1 MFAMTIAGT
10 KLVDRSKF
18 LAATGLS
25 ERQLDEVLR
34 AKRVFVVRMGGH
46 EFVPR
51 FFLDERYVKRQLH
64 ALCKLLGDLPSGS
77 KLQFFVTPKASLSG
91 RTPLEALL
99 EGKATAVRRTA
110 EGFLVR

>member
-1 MFAMTIAGT
+1 MTFAGAQ
-10 KLVDRSKF
+10 LVERAKF
-18 LAATGLS
+18 LAAIGLS
-25 ERQLDEVLR
+25 ERQLDDALH
-34 AKRVFVVRMGGH
+34 AKRLFVVRMGGH
-46 EFVPR
+46 EYVPR

-99 EGKATAVRRTA
+99 ERKATAVRRTA
-110 EGFLVR
+110 EAFVVR